1 MPCIIKLRRGLN
13 IGIKGKVKPE
23 FLKDIT
29 SKSFALKPDDFKG
42 VTPKLLVKV
51 DDVVKAGTPIFY
63 DKDNPEI
70 KFASPVSGKVSAIN
84 RGERRKI
91 LEIVIEANSNQ
102 EFLQSEVSEI
112 SKLSREQIINIML
125 ESGLWPFVIQR
136 PFGTIAN
143 PKDTPKAIFIS
154 GFDTAPL
161 APDLEF
167 ILKGEENNLQTGIDI
182 LKKLTDCKINVG
194 IDNNSKNKSI
204 FENLNNLEITRF
216 SGPHPAG
223 NVGVQIH
230 HVNPINKGERIWVIR
245 PEDVIVIGKYFT
257 KGIYDVSRIIALVGS
272 EIKNAGYVK
281 TISGAQT
288 TFIEKTNV
296 TEIQKRYISGNVLT
310 GSKISENGFLGF
322 YDRMITVIP
331 EGNYFE
337 FAGWALPGLNK
348 YSNTKT
354 FASSLIPKKEYKL
367 DTNYHGAERAF
378 VMTGEYEKVVPM
390 DILPQHLIKAA
401 IIEDIDLME
410 NLGIYEVVEEDLA
423 LCEFVC
429 TSKIEVQTILRNA
442 LDLVKKEM
450 S

>member
-1 MPCIIKLRRGLN
+1 MPSIIKLKKGLN
-13 IGIKGKVKPE
+13 IGIKGKAKPE
-23 FLKDIT
+23 FINDIS
-29 SKSFALKPDDFKG
+29 SKMFALKPDDFKG
-42 VTPKLLVKV
+42 VTPKLLIKI

-63 DKDNPEI
+63 DKDNPDI
-70 KFASPVSGKVSAIN
+70 KFVSPVSGKVIAVN

-91 LEIVIEANSNQ
+91 LDIVIEANSNQ
-102 EFLQSEVSEI
+102 DYLKHEVI
-112 SKLSREQIINIML
+112 DLSKNSREQIINIML

-143 PKDTPKAIFIS
+143 HKDTPKAIFIS

-167 ILKGEENNLQTGIDI
+167 ILKGEENNLQAGIDI
-182 LKKLTDCKINVG
+182 LKKLTEGKINVG
-194 IDNNSKNKSI
+194 IDGKLKSKSI
-204 FENLNNLEITRF
+204 FENLKNIDITKF
-216 SGPHPAG
+216 TGPHPAG

-230 HVNPINKGERIWVIR
+230 HVNPINKGERIWTVR
-245 PEDVIVIGKYFT
+245 PEDVVVIGKFFT

-272 EIKNAGYVK
+272 EIKNTGYVK

-288 TFIEKTNV
+288 TFIEKTNI
-296 TEIQKRYISGNVLT
+296 TEIQKRFISGNVLT
-310 GSKISENGFLGF
+310 GSIISENSFLGF

-331 EGNYFE
+331 EGNYSE
-337 FAGWALPGLNK
+337 FAGWAMPGLNK
-348 YSNTKT
+348 FSNTRT
-354 FASSLIPKKEYKL
+354 FASWLTPKKEFKL

-378 VMTGEYEKVVPM
+378 VMTGEYERVVPM

-401 IIEDIDLME
+401 IIEDVDLME

-442 LDLVKKEM
+442 LDLIKKEL